1 MTLVQLLVLVVAAVA
16 VVLTAR
22 VTKVHV
28 IAVTR
33 APLSEVTRALS
44 SPTGA
49 QYVRRYTDT
58 RRPSSATEPKWF
70 KSHLVVHVAHSLTL
84 DSTGFKNQL
93 LQQQLS
99 HQRTQ
104 GVHDAVP
111 ARRTIQGQPFQRM
124 ASVMRHTHDS

>member
-1 MTLVQLLVLVVAAVA
+1 MVAVA

-33 APLSEVTRALS
+33 APLSEVTPS

-58 RRPSSATEPKWF
+58 RIPSSAAEPKWF

-124 ASVMRHTHDS
+124 ASVMRRTHDS